1 MWVLKRCRDEG
12 LLPNNVINVRVRQPK
27 SVGEFERYSIANCAV
42 EAKFIRE
49 KEQNPEVEKESNI
62 VRLDS
67 ITDNMLSEGIQNI
80 VIHPDASDQN
90 ERIDSEIKSNTHES
104 DDSDSDSDSVE
115 SKRAVR
121 QNRFCFDD
129 SSSSSDDTQ
138 EE

>member
-49 KEQNPEVEKESNI
+49 KQKSEVEKK
-62 VRLDS
+62 D
-67 ITDNMLSEGIQNI
+67 ITDNILSEGIENI
-80 VIHPDASDQN
+80 DIDPDASDKN
-90 ERIDSEIKSNTHES
+90 EGNDLEIKSNTHES
-104 DDSDSDSDSVE
+104 DSSDSDSVE
-115 SKRAVR
+115 SERAVS

-129 SSSSSDDTQ
+129 SSSSSDDT
-138 EE
+138 EEE